1 MALSFWS
8 SAPLLGK
15 ARLLTTGKRLAT
27 AIYNPHLLERSD
39 LVASFVARHALFDE
53 LLDDLRRGGKQH
65 HLLVGARGAGKT
77 TLLLRIAYGIEDDAK
92 LARACVPLR
101 FPEEQYNVSRP
112 SDFWMNCIDALTDAL
127 EQRGDHQGAT
137 KLDAEVKALED
148 LEDDQRATQ
157 ALALLTDWAKRS
169 KKMLVLLVDNMDIVL
184 ERLREAHWPLREALS
199 ADNRLVVIG
208 ASTTF
213 LQESLVYESPFY
225 DFFHVHELGPLPEDE
240 ARKLVLE
247 LARLAN
253 TPEVETIIAA
263 DPGRF
268 KALYVLTGGMPRTL
282 ALLHGILAAGK
293 NGRVEEDLD
302 GLLDQLTPYYKARF
316 DDLPTQSQ
324 LIMDAVALHWH
335 PITAADCASHTRL
348 GVNVVSAQLDRLCR
362 QGLLSKVALPG
373 ASKLGF
379 QVAER
384 FFNIWYLMRASRR
397 LRRRLGWLVEFLRVF
412 YGEEDLQKRA
422 EELLATPAGRKS
434 VEAGAARL
442 FAFASAVEEPGLR
455 RRLEL
460 RAAQALV
467 DECNRPQ
474 EWRELLELDGEDAH
488 LAPVLDR
495 VKAMRDLRTRVIK
508 AKVTWPKGVSAASVA
523 NSLACDPAAGIR
535 RKLKLADLIERQHP
549 KARGVIA
556 RVAHHLLQPSLQFTP
571 KILAAIGGGQIPS
584 LPDLA
589 TSEDVDNYAAIAND
603 SGTTLARAIMSS
615 ELLTNWQTPDPAIR
629 RALEVSDQTGPMV
642 LLVAPDAV
650 MEGQWPIARRRVL
663 QVFEQATY
671 STWAPLATVF
681 LKDICQACVRSGL
694 ANQAADLLKEVGREE
709 RLLPLY
715 EALRAAAAGPGASL
729 AHLAP
734 EVRVPAE
741 ELLKFLLEPA
751 PPPKNPALK
760 DKRGRTA
767 RKDRRTKRAGK
778 ES

>member
-15 ARLLTTGKRLAT
+15 ARPMTTGKRLAT

-77 TLLLRIAYGIEDDAK
+77 TLLLRIAYGIEDDAR

-112 SDFWMNCIDALTDAL
+112 SDFWMNCIDALTDTL

-225 DFFHVHELGPLPEDE
+225 DFFHVHELGPLREDE

-412 YGEEDLQKRA
+412 YGEEDLQRRA

-434 VEAGAARL
+434 IEGGAAKL
-442 FAFASAVEEPGLR
+442 FAFASAVREPGLR

-474 EWRELLELDGEDAH
+474 EWREVLELDGEDAH

-495 VKAMRDLRTRVIK
+495 VKAMRDLRARITNAKLAWPRGASAKDFAEWLACEPFMPTRTKIEISK
-508 AKVTWPKGVSAASVA
+508 RIAAS
-523 NSLACDPAAGIR
+523 SR
-535 RKLKLADLIERQHP
+535 RTADIVQLQKQALVPDLLDIGPRL
-549 KARGVIA
+549 
-556 RVAHHLLQPSLQFTP
+556 RVA
-571 KILAAIGGGQIPS
+571 IGRGEIPS
-584 LPDLA
+584 LSDVARPDEIDDIVSLA
-589 TSEDVDNYAAIAND
+589 EDTEGAIFQMMLL
-603 SGTTLARAIMSS
+603 SGVFSKNTIPGPVIT
-615 ELLTNWQTPDPAIR
+615 
-629 RALEVSDQTGPMV
+629 RALQRSGGAVYGV
-642 LLVAPDAV
+642 LFSAQVAIIRGRWPLGRSQALQALTHVAALKEAPDSALIE
-650 MEGQWPIARRRVL
+650 M
-663 QVFEQATY
+663 F
-671 STWAPLATVF
+671 
-681 LKDICQACVRSGL
+681 CHMCVQHGL
-694 ANQAADLLKEVGREE
+694 ADQAADLLKQAGIEG

-715 EALRAAAAGPGASL
+715 EALLAAAAGPNASL
-729 AHLAP
+729 AQLAP

-741 ELLKFLLEPA
+741 KLLGMLLEPL
-751 PPPKNPALK
+751 PPVESSALK
-760 DKRGRTA
+760 DKRGRA
-767 RKDRRTKRAGK
+767 GRGDRRTKRAGK
-778 ES
+778 EG

>member
-1 MALSFWS
+1 M
-8 SAPLLGK
+8 
-15 ARLLTTGKRLAT
+15 TTGKRLAT

-39 LVASFVARHALFDE
+39 LVASFVARHALFNE

-65 HLLVGARGAGKT
+65 HLLVGARGSGKT

-127 EQRGDHQGAT
+127 EQHGDHQGAT

-148 LEDDQRATQ
+148 LEDHQRATQ
-157 ALALLTDWAKRS
+157 ALALLTGWAKRS
-169 KKMLVLLVDNMDIVL
+169 KKMLVLLVDNMDIVF

-253 TPEVETIIAA
+253 TPEVETIIVA

-282 ALLHGILAAGK
+282 ALLHGILATGK

-335 PITAADCASHTRL
+335 PITAADCARHTRL

-422 EELLATPAGRKS
+422 EELLATPAGRS
-434 VEAGAARL
+434 AERDAAKL
-442 FAFASAVEEPGLR
+442 LAFASAVKEPGLR

-460 RAAQALV
+460 SAVRALV
-467 DECNRPQ
+467 DECCGP
-474 EWRELLELDGEDAH
+474 EELREMLELEGEDSH

-495 VKAMRDLRTRVIK
+495 VKAMRDLRARISRSRV
-508 AKVTWPKGVSAASVA
+508 VWPKGVTAARFA
-523 NSLACDPAAGIR
+523 DALACDPWLPTSMKLEFAEHISQHDRRPCQALNAQAASYLRPVREDTNFSPRILAGIGNG
-535 RKLKLADLIERQHP
+535 E
-549 KARGVIA
+549 
-556 RVAHHLLQPSLQFTP
+556 
-571 KILAAIGGGQIPS
+571 
-584 LPDLA
+584 LPGLRNLA
-589 TSEDVDNYAAIAND
+589 TPEDVDGFAAMAD
-603 SGTTLARAIMSS
+603 DLGTELWKVILSS
-615 ELLTNWQTPDPAIR
+615 ELLTTYQTPDSVIR
-629 RALEVSDQTGPMV
+629 RALEVSESIAPC
-642 LLVAPDAV
+642 LLQIAQAAV
-650 MEGQWPIARRRVL
+650 EAGQWPIARRRVL
-663 QVFEQATY
+663 SVFEDATHRAL
-671 STWAPLATVF
+671 TPVMLGF
-681 LKDICQACVRSGL
+681 LQNFAQACVRSGL

-734 EVRVPAE
+734 EVRTPAE
-741 ELLKFLLEPA
+741 DLLKFLLEPA
-751 PPPKNPALK
+751 PPPTSHALK
-760 DKRGRTA
+760 GKRGRA
-767 RKDRRTKRAGK
+767 GRGDRRTKRAGK
-778 ES
+778 DS

>member
-1 MALSFWS
+1 M
-8 SAPLLGK
+8 
-15 ARLLTTGKRLAT
+15 TTNKRMTT

-92 LARACVPLR
+92 LARVCVPLR
-101 FPEEQYNVSRP
+101 FPEEQYNVARP
-112 SDFWMNCIDALTDAL
+112 SDFWMNCIDALTDTL
-127 EQRGDHQGAT
+127 EQRGDHQGAM

-148 LEDDQRATQ
+148 LEDDQRAVQ
-157 ALALLTDWAKRS
+157 ALALLTGWAKRS

-184 ERLREAHWPLREALS
+184 ERLRDAHWPLREALS

-240 ARKLVLE
+240 ARKLVIE
-247 LARLAN
+247 LASLAN

-293 NGRVEEDLD
+293 NGRVEEDLE

-324 LIMDAVALHWH
+324 LIVDAVALHWH

-422 EELLATPAGRKS
+422 EELLATPAGRKAN
-434 VEAGAARL
+434 EGGAAKL

-460 RAAQALV
+460 RAVQALV
-467 DECNRPQ
+467 DECSRPQ
-474 EWRELLELDGEDAH
+474 EWREMLELEGEDAH

-495 VKAMRDLRTRVIK
+495 VKAMRDLRARIVQ
-508 AKVTWPKGVSAASVA
+508 AKVSWPKGMSAASFA
-523 NSLACDPAAGIR
+523 EKLACDPRLPAREKVEISRRIAASSRLPTNILRQIR
-535 RKLKLADLIERQHP
+535 SDLP
-549 KARGVIA
+549 GVGS
-556 RVAHHLLQPSLQFTP
+556 RLR
-571 KILAAIGGGQIPS
+571 AAIGRGEAPS
-584 LPDLA
+584 LPDVARPEEVDDIASLA
-589 TSEDVDNYAAIAND
+589 EDAEVTLSFAIASSGIYCNYMTPD
-603 SGTTLARAIMSS
+603 SVIARA
-615 ELLTNWQTPDPAIR
+615 LQKGDFV
-629 RALEVSDQTGPMV
+629 ALAVF
-642 LLVAPDAV
+642 VAAECAAEDDR
-650 MEGQWPIARRRVL
+650 WPIARTRVL
-663 QVFEQATY
+663 QVLDHWKT
-671 STWAPLATVF
+671 TGKVP
-681 LKDICQACVRSGL
+681 DPIIVRCCLVTFGRRGF
-694 ANQAADLLKEVGREE
+694 AREMADLLKEAGMEE

-741 ELLKFLLEPA
+741 ELLKFLLELA
-751 PPPKNPALK
+751 PPPKNPDLK
-760 DKRGRTA
+760 DKRGRA
-767 RKDRRTKRAGK
+767 GRRDRRSKRAGK

>member
-1 MALSFWS
+1 M
-8 SAPLLGK
+8 
-15 ARLLTTGKRLAT
+15 TTGKRLAT

-65 HLLVGARGAGKT
+65 HLLVGARGSGKT

-137 KLDAEVKALED
+137 KLDAEVKTLED
-148 LEDDQRATQ
+148 LDDDQRATQ
-157 ALALLTDWAKRS
+157 ALALLTAWAKRS

-412 YGEEDLQKRA
+412 YGEEDLQRRA

-434 VEAGAARL
+434 IEGGAAKL

-467 DECNRPQ
+467 DECGRPQ
-474 EWRELLELDGEDAH
+474 EWREMLELDGEDAH

-495 VKAMRDLRTRVIK
+495 VKAMRDLRTRICG
-508 AKVTWPKGVSAASVA
+508 AKVQWPKGASAASVA
-523 NSLACDPAAGIR
+523 NSLASSPALGIR
-535 RKLKLADLIERQHP
+535 EKVELADGIGRYRP
-549 KARGVIA
+549 KAGE
-556 RVAHHLLQPSLQFTP
+556 LFLSSQFDP
-571 KILAAIGGGQIPS
+571 KILAAIASGQVPS
-584 LPDLA
+584 PPDLA
-589 TSEDVDNYAAIAND
+589 APEDVDNYAAIAD
-603 SGTTLARAIMSS
+603 DPETTMADIITVS
-615 ELLTNWQTPDPAIR
+615 EIVTNWQTPDPVVR
-629 RALEVSDQTGPMV
+629 RALEVSESLGHMM
-642 LLVAPDAV
+642 LLIARDAV
-650 MEGQWPIARRRVL
+650 KAGQWQIARRRVL
-663 QVFEQATY
+663 QVFEQAAY
-671 STWAPLATVF
+671 QTWAPVATLL
-681 LKDICQACVRSGL
+681 LKEFAQTCVQSGL
-694 ANQAADLLKEVGREE
+694 ANEAADLFKEVGMEE

-741 ELLKFLLEPA
+741 DLLKFLLEPA
-751 PPPKNPALK
+751 PPPKRSAVK
-760 DKRGRTA
+760 DKRGRA
-767 RKDRRTKRAGK
+767 GRGDRRIKRAGK
-778 ES
+778 EG

>member
-1 MALSFWS
+1 M
-8 SAPLLGK
+8 
-15 ARLLTTGKRLAT
+15 TTGKRLAT

-148 LEDDQRATQ
+148 LEDEQRATQ
-157 ALALLTDWAKRS
+157 ALALLTGWAKRS

-268 KALYVLTGGMPRTL
+268 KALYILTGGMPRTL

-362 QGLLSKVALPG
+362 QGLLSKVSLPG

-422 EELLATPAGRKS
+422 EELLATPAGKS
-434 VEAGAARL
+434 AERDAAKL

-460 RAAQALV
+460 RAVRALV
-467 DECNRPQ
+467 DECCGP
-474 EWRELLELDGEDAH
+474 EELREMLELEGEDSH

-495 VKAMRDLRTRVIK
+495 VKAMRDLRARISRSRV
-508 AKVTWPKGVSAASVA
+508 VWPKGVTAARFA
-523 NSLACDPAAGIR
+523 DALACDPWLPTSMKLEFAEHITRHDRTPCQALNAQAASYLRPVREDTNFSPRILAGIGSG
-535 RKLKLADLIERQHP
+535 E
-549 KARGVIA
+549 
-556 RVAHHLLQPSLQFTP
+556 
-571 KILAAIGGGQIPS
+571 
-584 LPDLA
+584 LPGLRDLA
-589 TSEDVDNYAAIAND
+589 TPEDVDDFAAMAD
-603 SGTTLARAIMSS
+603 DLGTELWKVILSS
-615 ELLTNWQTPDPAIR
+615 ELLTTYQTPDSVLR
-629 RALEVSDQTGPMV
+629 RALEVSESIAPC
-642 LLVAPDAV
+642 LLQIAQAAV
-650 MEGQWPIARRRVL
+650 EAGQWPIARRRVL
-663 QVFEQATY
+663 SVFEDATHRAL
-671 STWAPLATVF
+671 TPVMLGF
-681 LKDICQACVRSGL
+681 LRNFAQACAQSGL
-694 ANQAADLLKEVGREE
+694 ANEAADLLKEVGMEE

-741 ELLKFLLEPA
+741 DLLKFLLEP
-751 PPPKNPALK
+751 PPPPESPAAK
-760 DKRGRTA
+760 DKRGRPG
-767 RKDRRTKRAGK
+767 RGERRNKRAGK

>member
-1 MALSFWS
+1 M
-8 SAPLLGK
+8 
-15 ARLLTTGKRLAT
+15 TTGKRLAT

-53 LLDDLRRGGKQH
+53 LIDDLRRGGKQH

-112 SDFWMNCIDALTDAL
+112 SDFWMNCIDALTDTL

-412 YGEEDLQKRA
+412 YGEEHLQKRA

-434 VEAGAARL
+434 IEGGAAKL

-467 DECNRPQ
+467 DECSRPQ
-474 EWRELLELDGEDAH
+474 EWREMLELDGEDAH

-495 VKAMRDLRTRVIK
+495 VKTMRDLRARIVN
-508 AKVTWPKGVSAASVA
+508 AKLEWPRGVSAKDFAEK
-523 NSLACDPAAGIR
+523 LACNPVLPAHE
-535 RKLKLADLIERQHP
+535 KIEISKRIAASSQLTLDILQMRGP
-549 KARGVIA
+549 EAREMA
-556 RVAHHLLQPSLQFTP
+556 PRFR
-571 KILAAIGGGQIPS
+571 AAIGRGEIPS
-584 LPDLA
+584 LPDVARPEEIDDIASLA
-589 TSEDVDNYAAIAND
+589 QDNGATLGLAI
-603 SGTTLARAIMSS
+603 I
-615 ELLTNWQTPDPAIR
+615 LLESRPPCNTTPDSVIM
-629 RALEVSDQTGPMV
+629 RALQKSESD
-642 LLVAPDAV
+642 LVAYVVLGAAEFAV
-650 MEGQWPIARRRVL
+650 RAGRWPEARSRVL
-663 QVFEQATY
+663 QAFERFASVRKVPSSIWIDT
-671 STWAPLATVF
+671 F
-681 LKDICQACVRSGL
+681 CQACVRYGF
-694 ANQAADLLKEVGREE
+694 ANEAADLLKEAGMEE
-709 RLLPLY
+709 RMLPLY
-715 EALRAAAAGPGASL
+715 EALRAAAAGPGVTL

-741 ELLKFLLEPA
+741 DLLKFLLEPA
-751 PPPKNPALK
+751 PPPKSSAVKN
-760 DKRGRTA
+760 KRGRVV
-767 RKDRRTKRAGK
+767 RGDRRTKRAGK

>member
-1 MALSFWS
+1 M
-8 SAPLLGK
+8 
-15 ARLLTTGKRLAT
+15 TTGKRLAT

-65 HLLVGARGAGKT
+65 HLLVGARGSGKT

-199 ADNRLVVIG
+199 ADNRLIVIG

-253 TPEVETIIAA
+253 TPEVEAIIAA

-434 VEAGAARL
+434 IEGGAAKL
-442 FAFASAVEEPGLR
+442 FAFASAVKEPGLR

-474 EWRELLELDGEDAH
+474 EWRELLELEGEDAH

-495 VKAMRDLRTRVIK
+495 VKAMRDLRERITR
-508 AKVTWPKGVSAASVA
+508 AKVSWPKGVSAADFA
-523 NSLACDPAAGIR
+523 ERLACEPFMPARMKIEISKRIAASS
-535 RKLKLADLIERQHP
+535 KPTADIVR
-549 KARGVIA
+549 
-556 RVAHHLLQPSLQFTP
+556 LQKQALVPDLPDDIGSRLR
-571 KILAAIGGGQIPS
+571 AAIGRGEMPS
-584 LPDLA
+584 LSDVARPDEIDDIVSLA
-589 TSEDVDNYAAIAND
+589 EDAEGAIFQTMLF
-603 SGTTLARAIMSS
+603 SGAFSKNTTPGPVI
-615 ELLTNWQTPDPAIR
+615 T
-629 RALEVSDQTGPMV
+629 RALQRSGGAVYGV
-642 LLVAPDAV
+642 LFSAQVAIIRDRWPLGRSQALQALAHVAALEEAPDSALIE
-650 MEGQWPIARRRVL
+650 M
-663 QVFEQATY
+663 F
-671 STWAPLATVF
+671 
-681 LKDICQACVRSGL
+681 CHMCVQHGL
-694 ANQAADLLKEVGREE
+694 ADQAADLLKQAGIEG

-715 EALRAAAAGPGASL
+715 EALLAAAAGPNASL

-741 ELLKFLLEPA
+741 KLLGMLLEPL
-751 PPPKNPALK
+751 PPLESSALK
-760 DKRGRTA
+760 DKRGRA
-767 RKDRRTKRAGK
+767 GRGDRRTKRAGK